1 MEKSIARIV
10 VPDEPLM
17 WSAEELA
24 QQANVSVGRIHYHMR
39 HLSKRTLSEPFP
51 DNWPLD
57 RQQAQRLLDYIARR
71 PQNRGRKSQQNIS
84 PN

>member
-1 MEKSIARIV
+1 VKSERTLKKSMEKSIARIV

-39 HLSKRTLSEPFP
+39 HLSKRTLSE
-51 DNWPLD
+51 
-57 RQQAQRLLDYIARR
+57 QAQRLLDYIARR